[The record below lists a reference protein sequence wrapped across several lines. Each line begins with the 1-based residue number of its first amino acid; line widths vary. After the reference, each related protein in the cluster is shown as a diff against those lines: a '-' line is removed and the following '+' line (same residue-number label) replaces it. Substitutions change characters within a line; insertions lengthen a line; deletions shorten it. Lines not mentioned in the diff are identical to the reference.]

1 MSKNTT
7 VSLGNA
13 LDIAHAALVKERLVA
28 SLKKKSR
35 IVLIA
40 DKVEKVDTAGLQLV
54 YAFKLEAE
62 TLDKHLAWQKPSTV
76 LKNACHSLGMSE
88 ALNINLK

>member
-1 MSKNTT
+1 MSKITT

-13 LDIAHAALVKERLVA
+13 LDIMHVANIKERLLA

-40 DKVEKVDTAGLQLV
+40 DKVEKVDTAGLQLI
-54 YAFKLEAE
+54 YAFKLEVE
-62 TLDKHLAWQKPSTV
+62 THNKHLAWQKPSTI

-88 ALNINLK
+88 ALNIN